1 MNNDVTDQDRERLL
15 ERFGRSWNAGEVIFR
30 EGEEGSELFILQ
42 DGRIRLVKRVRAVEK
57 SLLIL
62 RPGDLFGENA
72 LVDGYP
78 RTCSAVAL
86 TDCTTLV
93 LDVAT
98 FESLVRTDS
107 AIALRLVRLLV
118 RRLKEAEDQIENML
132 IRDAQSKIVNTI
144 LKLAQEARARGE
156 HGGITMTPMELSSRV
171 GLDVDT
177 VKRGVQQLRD
187 SQYLQI
193 REEKIE
199 IPDLEAL
206 RGLYQ
211 LLGMKEDL
219 RK

>member
-1 MNNDVTDQDRERLL
+1 VQDVTDQDRERLL
-15 ERFGRSWNAGEVIFR
+15 ERFGRTWSAGEIIFR
-30 EGEEGSELFILQ
+30 EGEQGSELYILQ
-42 DGRIRLVKRVRAVEK
+42 EGRVRLVKRVRAVEK

-62 RPGDLFGENA
+62 RPGDLFDENA

-78 RTCSAVAL
+78 RTCSAISL
-86 TDCTTLV
+86 TECTTLV

-132 IRDAQSKIVNTI
+132 IRDAQSKIVNTL
-144 LKLAQEARARGE
+144 LKLAQESRSRGE
-156 HGGITMTPMELSSRV
+156 HGGIGLSPMELSSRV

>member
-1 MNNDVTDQDRERLL
+1 MQEIDEQERDRLL
-15 ERFGRSWNAGEVIFR
+15 RRFGRRWAAGEVVFN
-30 EGEEGSELFILQ
+30 EGDDGQEMYILQ
-42 DGRIRLVKRVRAVEK
+42 EGRVRLAKRVRAVEK

-72 LVDGYP
+72 LIEGQP
-78 RTCSAVAL
+78 RACTAVAL
-86 TDCTTLV
+86 TDCMTLA
-93 LDVAT
+93 LDVTT
-98 FESLVRTDS
+98 FESLLKTDS

-118 RRLKEAEDQIENML
+118 RRLKEAEDQIENMM
-132 IRDAQSKIVNTI
+132 IRDAQSKIVNTL
-144 LKLAQEARARGE
+144 LKLAQEARTRGDD
-156 HGGITMTPMELSSRV
+156 GGISLSPMELSSRV
-171 GLDVDT
+171 GLDVDS

-187 SQYLQI
+187 SQYVQL
-193 REEKIE
+193 REERIQ